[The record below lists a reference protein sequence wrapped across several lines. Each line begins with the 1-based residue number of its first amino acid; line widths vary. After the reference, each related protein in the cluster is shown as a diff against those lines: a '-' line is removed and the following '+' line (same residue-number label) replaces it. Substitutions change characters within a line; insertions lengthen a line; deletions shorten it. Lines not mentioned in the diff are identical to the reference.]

1 MVAMTWPA
9 GEAMPVSMP
18 ALKLITAADPIV
30 TWGEVAA
37 HLRIDDETE
46 RALVESY
53 VEAATQHLDAEYGIL
68 AGGTLGVQTYEL
80 YLDAFPCGPILIP
93 LSPLVDVVSV
103 TYVDAD
109 GLAQSVSAA
118 DYVVDNVSRDGW
130 VVPVAGYAWPA
141 TLSAINVV
149 TVQFR
154 VGNAL
159 IPAPLRHA
167 VLLLTGHLFE
177 NREAVTPTTLSEIPI
192 GVYNLVAPYRR
203 IYL

>member
-1 MVAMTWPA
+1 MAAMTWPA
-9 GEAMPVSMP
+9 SAVPIP
-18 ALKLITAADPIV
+18 ALKLIVPAEPIV
-30 TWGEVAA
+30 SWGEVAA
-37 HLRIDDETE
+37 HLRIDKENE
-46 RALVESY
+46 RSLVESY

-103 TYVDAD
+103 TYVDAA

-118 DYVVDNVSRDGW
+118 NYVVDNVSRDGW
-130 VVPVAGYAWPA
+130 VVPVAGYAWPV

-154 VGNAL
+154 VGNA
-159 IPAPLRHA
+159 IVPAPLKHA
-167 VLLLTGHLFE
+167 VLLLTGHLYE
-177 NREAVTPTTLSEIPI
+177 NREEVTPTTLSEIPI

-203 IYL
+203 IWV